1 MTDIAFDQIPGSIR
15 TPGVYTEFN
24 TATAVRT
31 LAGNPQKV
39 VLLGQRLSTGTYKGT
54 DPVQVFSDEQA
65 ATLFG
70 RGSQAHLMVKAAITA
85 YQYLQLFVLPLSD
98 NSVGGIAA
106 TSTVTLTG
114 NATGAGQNSV
124 WIAGTRIDVAA
135 ANADIPTAMAA
146 KLISAI
152 NANKNLPVTAAAAAG
167 VVTLTARNKGTFG
180 NEFGIRVAST
190 VPGVTVATAAGTDGA
205 GDPDVSTALAI
216 IYGSGFNVV
225 INPYSTDDSLTALR
239 TFLESV
245 SGPLVQRGAVGVAGW
260 RSTLATATTL
270 AGELNEGRITLA
282 WHNGSQL
289 PNAFIAAGYGAVLA
303 SQDDPARPYDGLPI
317 TGLDVTALGSQP
329 GGTEIESALWNG
341 VTPLK
346 IGPGN
351 QVQIVRAISTYT
363 TSADGAADPSL
374 LDITSIRSLDYVRL
388 AIDNRIELRFPRQKN
403 TPRVAL
409 AVRSEILNVLYQLE
423 DMEIVEN
430 VDQYKAGV
438 IVQNSEQDSGRL
450 NCAIPTNVVSGLH
463 VIASRIDMI
472 L

>member
-15 TPGVYTEFN
+15 TPGVFTEFN

-39 VLLGQRLSTGTYKGT
+39 VLLGQRLGTGTYKGV

-65 ATLFG
+65 AMLFG

-85 YQYLQLFVLPLSD
+85 YQYLQLFVLPLDD
-98 NSVGGIAA
+98 NGTGGIAA
-106 TSTVTLTG
+106 TSTITITG
-114 NATGAGQNSV
+114 TASGAGQLSI
-124 WIAGTRIDVAA
+124 WIAGVRIDVAA
-135 ANADIPTAMAA
+135 ATAATPTAMAA
-146 KLISAI
+146 KLIAAI
-152 NANKNLPVTAAAAAG
+152 NANKNLPVTATVVAG

-180 NEFGIRVAST
+180 NEFGIRAATT
-190 VPGVTVATAAGTDGA
+190 VPGVTVAVAAGTEGA

-225 INPYSTDDSLTALR
+225 INPYSSNDSLTALR

-245 SGPLVQRGAVGVAGW
+245 SGPLEQRGAIGVAGW
-260 RSTLATATTL
+260 RGTLATATTL
-270 AGELNEGRITLA
+270 AGDLNEGRITLA

-303 SQDDPARPYDGLPI
+303 SQEDPARPYDGLPI

-329 GGTEIESALWNG
+329 GRGEIETALWSG

-374 LDITSIRSLDYVRL
+374 LDITSIRTLDYVRL

-403 TPRVAL
+403 TPRVAK
-409 AVRSEILNVLYQLE
+409 AVRSEILNVLYQLQ

-430 VDQYKAGV
+430 VDQYKSGV
-438 IVQNSEQDSGRL
+438 LVQPSPQDSGRL
-450 NCAIPTNVVSGLH
+450 NSVIPTNIVSGLH
-463 VIASRIDMI
+463 VFAARIDMN